1 MAIDPQDQAELNKL
15 YQEYI
20 RLLQITDK
28 LTNAEAKAKA
38 DAAKA
43 AGDLTKEI
51 NRLNKELDES
61 ETSICHILFFIAGV
75 IIGINH
81 RFFWGF

>member
-51 NRLNKELDES
+51 NRLNKELDDTLFKSDYLFES
-61 ETSICHILFFIAGV
+61 FRETTSEL
-75 IIGINH
+75 
-81 RFFWGF
+81 R